1 MGLELCSCTS
11 GLQYPGG
18 PHELSEHPV
27 LPVPILALEDFNAL
41 IPRALS
47 ETLKRRGMNKA
58 KSHRISHPS
67 PKKKNP
73 SGCPPSQPVPQSMLI
88 ALPAARSNFNAPN
101 KRHGSR
107 CTLQRGRSPKL
118 RTFYSAVLSPPA
130 FPPEPSAPAPAADGS
145 RSAALT
151 WLCRL
156 IHSFIHSLPPRR
168 GGCAAG
174 MREGS
179 EGGMRRHSEQSPPCR
194 SSSQRRGHAER
205 PHGGSELVKPC

>member
-1 MGLELCSCTS
+1 MCSCTS

-67 PKKKNP
+67 PKKKKP

-156 IHSFIHSLPPRR
+156 IHSFIHSFTPTAERRMRCRDAGGLR
-168 GGCAAG
+168 GGG
-174 MREGS
+174 
-179 EGGMRRHSEQSPPCR
+179 
-194 SSSQRRGHAER
+194 
-205 PHGGSELVKPC
+205 